1 MAYGMT
7 ANPGPMAG
15 DEEMDSLYSEE
26 KGKGEDTESVDQEEQ
41 EQMERTAM
49 VPLKVLQGKGS
60 EPVKEGDEVVL
71 KVLKVHD
78 TQAEVAYSETDPEE
92 IGKEGA
98 GKSESGGDEEYGK
111 ELDQMSAEG

>member
-15 DEEMDSLYSEE
+15 DEEMDSLYSEGE
-26 KGKGEDTESVDQEEQ
+26 GGKGEEAKESVDQEEQ
-41 EQMERTAM
+41 EQMQQSAM
-49 VPLKVLQGKGS
+49 VPLKVLQGKS
-60 EPVKEGDEVVL
+60 TEPIKEGDEVVL

-78 TQAEVAYSETDPEE
+78 TQAEVAYSETPPGE

-98 GKSESGGDEEYGK
+98 EGGEGDYGK
-111 ELDQMSAEG
+111 ELDEMSKEG